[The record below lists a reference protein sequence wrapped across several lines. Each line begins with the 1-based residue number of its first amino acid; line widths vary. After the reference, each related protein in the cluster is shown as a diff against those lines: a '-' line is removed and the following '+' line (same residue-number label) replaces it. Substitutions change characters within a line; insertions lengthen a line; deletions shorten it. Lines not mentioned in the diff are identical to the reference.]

1 MGVLNDL
8 KILWRESRYLPYIG
22 ATNKEDSNG
31 KYDELNLLN
40 SIPSAS
46 RLALGVLTGIG
57 SWNEKPQ
64 IMKIGNLNKEK
75 ERWYFINGICTD
87 LTVLKLNTTY
97 LSEIFGTQIT
107 AMWNPTRGIVP
118 DLIECATGRTFD
130 RNETFTS
137 AYGTLIENSL
147 QSGYKVK
154 LIGHSQGG
162 IIVSNMIKFMSET
175 RKDFSNLEVYTF
187 ASAADGEQKRVSLF
201 QEHFG
206 NEEDFVHRIGLG
218 AEEYKP
224 SILWRRS
231 GGKGHLL
238 NIHYLNAFKEG
249 RLCNKKSKLY
259 SHMMV
264 K

>member
-1 MGVLNDL
+1 
-8 KILWRESRYLPYIG
+8 
-22 ATNKEDSNG
+22 
-31 KYDELNLLN
+31 
-40 SIPSAS
+40 
-46 RLALGVLTGIG
+46 
-57 SWNEKPQ
+57 
-64 IMKIGNLNKEK
+64 
-75 ERWYFINGICTD
+75 
-87 LTVLKLNTTY
+87 
-97 LSEIFGTQIT
+97 
-107 AMWNPTRGIVP
+107 
-118 DLIECATGRTFD
+118 
-130 RNETFTS
+130 
-137 AYGTLIENSL
+137 
-147 QSGYKVK
+147 
-154 LIGHSQGG
+154 
-162 IIVSNMIKFMSET
+162 MSET

-187 ASAADGEQKRVSLF
+187 ASAADGEQKRVGLF